1 MILPLPLQS
10 EEPQRLFDP
19 GGELSPQEYCES
31 FSIMDPHLLAFSTF
45 ISSLPPQGEQ
55 DCDFIL
61 RRASWYWP
69 DALDPPERDSL
80 VAINPGFIRQLYHQ
94 WSLQF
99 MDYQLPIAVD
109 LLSRYEAS
117 CSPFNPIQT
126 STKLPL
132 PVLPPQIVTRVDLAL
147 LLAAQMRQEPINRVS
162 ALDFFAEAYTV
173 ADRDFGVQE
182 AIRSGNDFQLPT
194 EEIVRDL
201 AAVADCGGSLVE
213 MASRVQRQQA
223 PTRLSL
229 ARIQL
234 SVDRLG
240 LDGTSSR
247 RHLTAD
253 QQIDFIRLARLA
265 HTGIELPLYEG
276 FTPSSATQRPTR
288 KIRSLYQQVHN
299 GVNRS
304 LVDLFRHHLV
314 LLLPTIFLLRL
325 TLFHFTPIGW
335 TTKEGNADG
344 RNLFDA
350 KDGRGASPLNPGD
363 KEAYT
368 ADIRSEWGLIT
379 HADLTTICKMI
390 LNFEAEM
397 AGALGG
403 SFSLKDVIL
412 FKVDLSKAFHLLSF
426 NPGSVPYLASEL
438 YQSEWPQFSEEIREL
453 LARLGISDTEGS
465 TLSWSMVYIT
475 GSFGL
480 ILLPFVFAVVTRCL
494 LILLLRSLH
503 GKLCSYVDDSMGV
516 CLKSQLH
523 HDICTIC
530 EVVELLLG
538 PDAVEWKKWFF
549 GRKLVMIG
557 WKVDLDS
564 RLVSLSHKNLMKVAY
579 GFTITDLDQP
589 VKVRWVTKLASW
601 SSRYTQILRALHPCT
616 VSLFAQIAGMQNMEA
631 TMEWKADARV
641 AVLIW
646 RAALVLLHLYETE
659 YSLPLE
665 FFRVMILAYEVEY
678 DASLTGLGFLL
689 FSLRDG
695 VRDKLVGCGEVVF
708 PFDCRKESDYQNT
721 CEFIGVLL
729 GLLALAQ
736 RGVRNVSLRL
746 CGDSKT
752 SLTWGLDGHFR
763 GKLCL
768 KAALVYILASML
780 FNIVVIDAVHIPGI
794 DNVICDLLSRQKT
807 TARAL
812 GIDYKLV
819 TDISYT
825 SALYSLLMLVD
836 PTSPQLLNSEEDF
849 CTFWRQAHLLL
860 GQISS
865 EKTLC
870 SASTSA

>member
-1 MILPLPLQS
+1 MILPLPLPS

-69 DALDPPERDSL
+69 DAFDPPERDSL

-117 CSPFNPIQT
+117 CSPFNPLQT

-453 LARLGISDTEGS
+453 LARLGISVTEGS

-780 FNIVVIDAVHIPGI
+780 FNIVVIDAVHIPGV

-860 GQISS
+860 GRISS

-870 SASTSA
+870 SASTSS

>member
-1 MILPLPLQS
+1 MWI
-10 EEPQRLFDP
+10 FDP
-19 GGELSPQEYCES
+19 GGGPSTMEYCVA
-31 FSIMDPHLLAFSTF
+31 FGIVDTHLLEFSTSV
-45 ISSLPPQGEQ
+45 SSRPPPCGK
-55 DCDFIL
+55 DCELVF
-61 RRASWYWP
+61 RRASWHWTE
-69 DALDPPERDSL
+69 ALDPEDRDSL
-80 VAINPGFIRQLYHQ
+80 VAVNPGFIRQLYYQ
-94 WSLQF
+94 WSLEF
-99 MDYQLPIAVD
+99 MNYGVPVAVD
-109 LLSRYEAS
+109 LLSRYDVS
-117 CSPFNPIQT
+117 CTPFNPLQL
-126 STKLPL
+126 STKPPL
-132 PVLPPQIVTRVDLAL
+132 PVLPPQIAAQVELAL
-147 LLAAQMRQEPINRVS
+147 MLAARMRQEPLNRASVFS
-162 ALDFFAEAYTV
+162 FFAEAYMA

-182 AIRSGNDFQLPT
+182 AIKSGNNFQLPMLEMT
-194 EEIVRDL
+194 RDL
-201 AAVADCGGSLVE
+201 AAVAECNGSLVDL
-213 MASRVQRQQA
+213 AAQVRRTQA

-229 ARIQL
+229 ERIAL
-234 SVDRLG
+234 SLDRPS
-240 LDGTSSR
+240 LDGTTLR
-247 RHLTAD
+247 MHLSPED
-253 QQIDFIRLARLA
+253 QIDFVRLARLA
-265 HTGIELPLYEG
+265 HTGIELPLYDG

-304 LVDLFRHHLV
+304 LIDLFRSHLV

-325 TLFHFTPIGW
+325 ALIHFTPIGW

-350 KDGRGASPLNPGD
+350 KDSRGASPLNPGD

-368 ADIRSEWGLIT
+368 EDIRTEWGCIE
-379 HADLTTICKMI
+379 HADLATICKMI
-390 LNFEAEM
+390 LAFEAET
-397 AGALGG
+397 AGIMGG

-426 NPGSVPYLASEL
+426 SPDSVPYLACEL
-438 YQSEWPQFSEEIREL
+438 YQSEWPQFTEEIKEL
-453 LARLGISDTEGS
+453 LVKLGIADTEGS
-465 TLSWSMVYIT
+465 TLSWSMLYVT

-494 LILLLRSLH
+494 LILLLKSLH

-538 PDAVEWKKWFF
+538 PDAVEWKKWYF

-564 RLVSLSHKNLMKVAY
+564 RMVSLSHKNLMKVAY
-579 GFTITDLDQP
+579 GFTVTDLEKP
-589 VKVRWVTKLASW
+589 VTVRWVTKLASW

-631 TMEWKADARV
+631 TMEWKEDARV

-646 RAALVLLHLYETE
+646 RAALVLLHLYEKE

-665 FFRVMILAYEVEY
+665 FFRVLILTYEVEY
-678 DASLTGLGFLL
+678 DASLKGLGFLL
-689 FSLRDG
+689 FILRDG
-695 VRDKLVGCGEVVF
+695 VRERLIGCGEVVF
-708 PFDCRKESDYQNT
+708 PFDCKNESDYQNT

-729 GLLALAQ
+729 GLLSLAQ
-736 RGVRNVSLRL
+736 MGIRNVSLRL

-780 FNIVVIDAVHIPGI
+780 FNIVVVDAVHIAGV
-794 DNVICDLLSRQKT
+794 DNVICDLLSRQKA
-807 TARAL
+807 TARSL
-812 GIDYKLV
+812 GIDYQLV
-819 TDISYT
+819 TDLSQT
-825 SALYSLLMLVD
+825 SALYSLLALVD
-836 PTSPQLLNSEEDF
+836 PTSPQLLHSEDDF
-849 CTFWRQAHLLL
+849 CTFWSQAHHIL

-865 EKTLC
+865 EQTLC
-870 SASTSA
+870 NPRPSV

>member
-45 ISSLPPQGEQ
+45 ISSLPPQCER

-132 PVLPPQIVTRVDLAL
+132 PVLPPQIVTRVDQAL

-453 LARLGISDTEGS
+453 LARLGISDIEGS

-503 GKLCSYVDDSMGV
+503 GRLCSYVDDSMGV

-780 FNIVVIDAVHIPGI
+780 FNIVVLDAVHIPGV

-819 TDISYT
+819 TDISHT

-865 EKTLC
+865 EQTLC